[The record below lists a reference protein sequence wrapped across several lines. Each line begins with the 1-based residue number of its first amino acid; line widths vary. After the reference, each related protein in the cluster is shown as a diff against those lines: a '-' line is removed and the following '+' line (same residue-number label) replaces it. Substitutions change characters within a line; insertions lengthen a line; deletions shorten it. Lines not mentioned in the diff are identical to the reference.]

1 MRTRLRLGAAASV
14 GLGALLLAT
23 VLASPAF
30 AWNSTVTVNSRCVE
44 EGVRVHYSVEAWEK
58 GHKATIDVSYEL
70 NGETVVLEDDT
81 PLFNKFTD
89 HFDLAAG
96 TTGEIVFTVV
106 TTWKDTGE
114 ETTSHGKD
122 KLPKPEKCK
131 GEESSTT
138 TSKST
143 TTTSESTTTTTAP
156 TTTES
161 TVAPTTSIEATTTTV
176 AVGGATSTTAGGQ
189 LPFTG
194 AGSSQPM
201 LLAGI
206 VLVVGG
212 GLFLLLSRD
221 RRTAR

>member
-30 AWNSTVTVNSRCVE
+30 AWHSTVTVNSRCVD
-44 EGVRVHYSVEAWEK
+44 EGVRVHYTVEAWEK

-70 NGETVVLEDDT
+70 NGETVVLEEGT

-89 HFDLAAG
+89 HFDLPAG

-106 TTWKDTGE
+106 TTWTDTGE
-114 ETTSHGKD
+114 ETTSYGKD
-122 KLPKPEKCK
+122 ELPKPEKCK
-131 GEESSTT
+131 DHGSSSSSSSSSSSTSSSSTTSTTSPPSSDTQPTTSSSTT
-138 TSKST
+138 T
-143 TTTSESTTTTTAP
+143 TA
-156 TTTES
+156 
-161 TVAPTTSIEATTTTV
+161 V
-176 AVGGATSTTAGGQ
+176 VGGATSTTAGGQ

-194 AGSSQPM
+194 AGSTQPM

-206 VLVVGG
+206 VLVAGG

>member
-30 AWNSTVTVNSRCVE
+30 AWHSTVTVNSRCVE
-44 EGVRVHYSVEAWEK
+44 GGVRVHYSVEAWEK

-122 KLPKPEKCK
+122 MLPKPEKCK

-138 TSKST
+138 TSEST
-143 TTTSESTTTTTAP
+143 TTSKSTTTTTAP

-194 AGSSQPM
+194 AGSTQPM

-206 VLVVGG
+206 VLVGGG